1 MSDVRSD
8 ADRPSLW
15 RRLSDC
21 ESMAWANTRGFL
33 GWMFA
38 WALSFLAPASQAL
51 KADLGLPSP
60 LAWALAILPNA
71 LGIAALLAY
80 VRFLRSADE
89 LVQKIQ
95 LQGLALG
102 FGVGVLFAS
111 GVQLLERLG
120 AAHPAIGDTAGVMLV
135 GWAVGQLLAAWRYR

>member
-1 MSDVRSD
+1 MSDVPRD

-15 RRLSDC
+15 RRIAAF
-21 ESMAWANTRGFL
+21 ESMAWPDMRGFL

-38 WALSFLAPASQAL
+38 WALCFAAASQAL
-51 KADLGLPSP
+51 KADLGLPDP
-60 LAWALAILPNA
+60 LAWALAVLPDV

-80 VRFLRSADE
+80 LRFLQRADE

-102 FGVGVLFAS
+102 FGVGVLFAT
-111 GVQLLERLG
+111 GAQLLERVG
-120 AAHPAIGDTAGVMLV
+120 AAHPAIGDTAAVMLV
-135 GWAVGQLLAAWRYR
+135 GWALGQLLAAWRYR